1 MNLKLLTVEDISRM
15 LGLGKTTV
23 YQLVRQLKHIRLGRR
38 IYVAEDD
45 LSDYIRSH
53 SEILQDS
60 ENDT

>member
-23 YQLVRQLKHIRLGRR
+23 YQLVRQLKHVRLGRK

-45 LSDYIRSH
+45 LSDYIRAH
-53 SEILQDS
+53 SEIRQDS

>member
-23 YQLVRQLKHIRLGRR
+23 YQLVRQLKHVRLGRK
-38 IYVAEDD
+38 IYVAEED
-45 LSDYIRSH
+45 LNDYIESH
-53 SEILQDS
+53 SELRQNA